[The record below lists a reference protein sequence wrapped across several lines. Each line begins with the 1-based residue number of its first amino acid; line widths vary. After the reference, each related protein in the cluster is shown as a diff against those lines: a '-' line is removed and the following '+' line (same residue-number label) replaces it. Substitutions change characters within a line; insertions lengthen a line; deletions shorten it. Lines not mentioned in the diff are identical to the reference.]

1 MLNLNKKFE
10 CYEKNVRKIQKKWKL
25 LKTRKFIYKATI
37 RNIWNKNISNFMY
50 ILKKEKQSTIIENS
64 TGINENLLL
73 NNMLLGNI
81 RSRRNEPMNF
91 VMDT

>member
-25 LKTRKFIYKATI
+25 LKTRKLIYKATI

-50 ILKKEKQSTIIENS
+50 ILKKEKQSTIIENY

>member
-25 LKTRKFIYKATI
+25 LKTRKLIYKATI